1 MKSKDQN
8 NVFNKKL
15 EICSEFPLTGYFR
28 DGCCNSSKS
37 DAGQHIVCAVMSKK
51 FLEFSLSKGNDLI
64 SPRPEFNFPGLKAG
78 DKWCICIDRWLEAF
92 ENSVAPKIILAA
104 TNKSVLDKVNME
116 ILKRFA
122 LDIN

>member
-1 MKSKDQN
+1 
-8 NVFNKKL
+8 
-15 EICSEFPLTGYFR
+15 
-28 DGCCNSSKS
+28 
-37 DAGQHIVCAVMSKK
+37 MSKK

-64 SPRPEFNFPGLKAG
+64 SPKPEFNFPGLKAG

-92 ENSVAPKIILAA
+92 EKSVAPKIILAA